1 MAAGG
6 RSSLTQRAGRTGR
19 DAAANSIKP
28 LYKRLP
34 HGPHRLARDQVILH
48 QRARIHGAMVEAV
61 AECGYE
67 NTSVKQVIS
76 LAGVSRRSF
85 YEQFANKQE
94 SFLATFDLLAHQ
106 SAQRTR
112 RAYLAAD
119 GDLQERLRPAF
130 ENLANTARD
139 ERKPVILVMLEAQT
153 AGPQGTMR
161 LCKGIATCEQM
172 LSLSF
177 TETQHASPLPTPIV
191 RGIAG
196 GLHGATSQVIRRGPL
211 QNSADLAEEML
222 RWTMLFQSPA
232 AAELGERLAP
242 RLSQR
247 MREIS
252 TLNTRAAVASEPVSV
267 EDRELLMQNA
277 LRLATAH
284 EYRELTAPQIADEAR
299 LSIDTFLKHFP
310 GKDECYLAAFDM
322 IGDELLGLVAD
333 PELTSSD
340 WPMAVRRTVARLMR
354 HLAEQPLHAR
364 TIAQEA
370 FFAGSD
376 AVRRDLDL
384 ARGIVTLLSAGAPG
398 AAPSE
403 FVLDGIAGAIW
414 HTIRCQVASGR
425 IQLLDALSDYVSYIV
440 LTPFIGAQEASEIV
454 TEELVA

>member
-6 RSSLTQRAGRTGR
+6 RSSLTQRAGRKGR
-19 DAAANSIKP
+19 DSAANSIKP

-34 HGPHRLARDQVILH
+34 HGPHRLARDQVVLH

-85 YEQFANKQE
+85 YEQFGNKQE

-112 RAYLAAD
+112 RAYLNAE
-119 GDLQERLRPAF
+119 GGLEERLRPAF
-130 ENLANTARD
+130 ESLANTTRD

-153 AGPQGTMR
+153 AGPKGTMR

-177 TETQHASPLPTPIV
+177 TETPHASPLPTPIV

-232 AAELGERLAP
+232 AAELAERLAP

-252 TLNTRAAVASEPVSV
+252 IMSTRAPVVSEPASV

-277 LRLATAH
+277 LRLATAPDP
-284 EYRELTAPQIADEAR
+284 RARPAPPPADEAG

-310 GKDECYLAAFDM
+310 DKNECYLAAFDM

-340 WPMAVRRTVARLMR
+340 WPRAVRRTVARLMR
-354 HLAEQPLHAR
+354 HLVERPLHAR

-370 FFAGSD
+370 FFAGGD
-376 AVRRDLDL
+376 VVQRDLELSRDI
-384 ARGIVTLLSAGAPG
+384 AMLLTEGAPATCG
-398 AAPSE
+398 E
-403 FVLDGIAGAIW
+403 FTLDGIAGAIW

-425 IQLLDALSDYVSYIV
+425 IQLLDALSEYVSYIV
-440 LTPFIGAQEASEIV
+440 LAPFIGGQAASEIV
-454 TEELVA
+454 TEELPA